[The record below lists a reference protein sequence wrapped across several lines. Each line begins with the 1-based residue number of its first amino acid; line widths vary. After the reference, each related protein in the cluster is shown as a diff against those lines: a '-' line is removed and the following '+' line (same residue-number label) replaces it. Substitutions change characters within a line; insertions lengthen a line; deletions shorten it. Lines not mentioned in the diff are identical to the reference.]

1 MSKIIQLLELE
12 GNKVSKDIKD
22 YSMMLCG
29 ASGIGKTPLV
39 NEIYGEGTLILAFE
53 NSHKGIAGAH
63 AVNIDS
69 YSTLVAY
76 VSQLENPK
84 VREKYHTVVIDTLYL
99 LDYLCEKSVTDSY
112 GKDLIR
118 DCLAYN
124 QAYKIVDKRFLS
136 IIKRLQKMNYSLV
149 YITHPVEKKVTLED
163 GTEIVKFEPKV
174 SERIKTHIIPEID
187 IRLFAVENSNGRVI
201 YTRSTPYFDAR
212 CRIGE
217 MDATIP
223 FDAQAVKDAFRLGIE
238 RVESKGGKTVDHLE
252 NKHTAVADDDNFEKV
267 MENIKMLGQ
276 KLTSEGKGEKAQQI
290 LVEELGR
297 DDSGNARPLSS
308 ATPQMLGALKVIL
321 IRLQELDK

>member
-1 MSKIIQLLELE
+1 MSKIVQLLELE

-76 VSQLENPK
+76 VAQLENPK
-84 VREKYHTVVIDTLYL
+84 VREKYHTIVIDTLYL

-124 QAYKIVDKRFLS
+124 QAYKIVDKKFLS

-149 YITHPVEKKVTLED
+149 YIAHPVEKKVTLMD
-163 GTEIVKFEPKV
+163 GTEVVKFEPKV

-187 IRLFAVENSNGRVI
+187 IRLFAMETSEGRKI

-217 MDATIP
+217 MDEVVD
-223 FDAQAVKDAFRLGIE
+223 FDAQALKDAFRIGIE
-238 RVESKGGKTVDHLE
+238 RVENKGGETVEHLA
-252 NKHTAVADDDNFEKV
+252 NKHTVVKDNDTFDSV
-267 MENIKMLGQ
+267 MAQIKMLGQ
-276 KLTSEGKGEKAQQI
+276 KLTQEGKGQQANDV

-297 DDSGNARPLSS
+297 DDNGEVRALSS
-308 ATPQMLGALKVIL
+308 ATPQMLGALQTIL
-321 IRLQELDK
+321 VKLQALDK